1 MKSTASKKER
11 AKRRHFRIRTRVLGT
26 KDRPRLAVFRSNK
39 HIYAQIID
47 DVQGKTIISS
57 STVQDSVKSGIKS
70 TWTREAAKKVGE
82 LLAKSAMEKGIKK
95 IVFDRGGNK
104 FHGKILALAEGAKK
118 VGLDF

>member
-1 MKSTASKKER
+1 MKSIASKKER
-11 AKRRHFRIRTRVLGT
+11 TKRRHFRIRTRVLGT

-57 STVQDSVKSGIKS
+57 STVQGSVKSGIKS

-82 LLAKSAMEKGIKK
+82 LLAKNAMEKCIKK

-118 VGLDF
+118 AGLDF